1 MKLRLTIIVAF
12 LSLVITTRALAANKL
27 SQTGSA
33 ASLNSVSVVP
43 SPSPTPTE
51 TPVVPAIT
59 TSTTPSAEISPTPE
73 PTLAGVKGVVSLP
86 IGTSLPQGLKADLLL
101 FDSVSQQ
108 IEQNLNAAI
117 QADGSYEFKDIPAKS
132 STIFLVTV
140 DYMGV
145 TYNSGTTPY
154 DGSSTP
160 YDMPVT
166 LYSTSTDLNL
176 LSIPAVHAIFDFSTP
191 GQVKVT
197 VIYVILNSGQTS
209 IIASSDG
216 TSIPF
221 ISIPA
226 GAKNVNYQL
235 DQNSSPLLK
244 ATGGFAFL
252 PGPDKQYGIVTS
264 FTLPYSKRM
273 VYVQPFT
280 VPITSATII
289 VPEGVRVSSDQLKD
303 AKTQVS
309 SGTTYHLDQAASL
322 ASGSTLTMTISGM
335 PGDKPG
341 YVLPGGIVLPYIAF
355 DQKTWT
361 VLGAAAIG
369 LILIA
374 LGIFLFFRDRMLR
387 RLDDEDEDEDLDR
400 EEPETAETDSL
411 GDDRDNI
418 LDAILSL
425 DDEFKAGA
433 ISKDAYKERRDE
445 LKARLKKI
453 P

>member
-1 MKLRLTIIVAF
+1 MKLRLVVIVVF
-12 LSLVITTRALAANKL
+12 LSLVITTRSLAADNL
-27 SQTGSA
+27 SQAGSA
-33 ASLNSVSVVP
+33 ALLNSVSVLA
-43 SPSPTPTE
+43 SPSATPTE
-51 TPVVPAIT
+51 TPVAPAAT
-59 TSTTPSAEISPTPE
+59 VSTTPSPEMSPTPAAM
-73 PTLAGVKGVVSLP
+73 LAGIKGVVSLP
-86 IGTSLPQGLKADLLL
+86 VGTSLPDGLKANLLI

-108 IEQNLNAAI
+108 IEQTLNATI

-160 YDMPVT
+160 YAMPVT
-166 LYSTSTDLNL
+166 LYSTSNDLSL
-176 LSIPAVHAIFDFSTP
+176 LTVPAVHAIFDFSTP

-264 FTLPYSKRM
+264 FTLPYSKRL
-273 VYVQPFT
+273 VYVQPFS

-289 VPEGVRVSSDQLKD
+289 VPEGVRVNSDQLKD

-309 SGTTYHLDQAASL
+309 SGVTYHLYQAASL

-341 YVLPGGIVLPYIAF
+341 YVLPGGFVLPYIAF

-374 LGIFLFFRDRMLR
+374 LGVFLFFRDRMLR
-387 RLDDEDEDEDLDR
+387 RLDDEDEDLDED
-400 EEPETAETDSL
+400 ETETAETDSL
-411 GDDRDNI
+411 GEDRDNI

-445 LKARLKKI
+445 LKGRLKKL